1 MLKELVSKASES
13 FVNPGKVHEEFRK
26 KWYKSVSTTKEAL
39 RELHTNNE
47 VDYIGLN

>member
-13 FVNPGKVHEEFRK
+13 FVNPSKVHEEFRK
-26 KWYKSVSTTKEAL
+26 KWYDQVRATKEAL
-39 RELHTNNE
+39 KELHTNNE